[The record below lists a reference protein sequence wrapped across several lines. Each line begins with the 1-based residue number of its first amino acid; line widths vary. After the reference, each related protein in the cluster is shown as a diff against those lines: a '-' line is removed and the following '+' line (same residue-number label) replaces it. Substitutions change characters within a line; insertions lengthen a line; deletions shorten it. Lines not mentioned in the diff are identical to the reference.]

1 MSYIRTS
8 KDTPLKI
15 GETPILP
22 MENNN
27 DLNKYFDK
35 LINPIFNKV
44 LKEKNPNS
52 MTTVTPTR
60 KKLWRPN
67 NYRRQIQVKKKD
79 NSIIKNILSTIESTG
94 KRQINFNEHTNIISI
109 KNYKPNITLQYG
121 RDKLTCIFSQNII
134 YGHKE
139 TFLIEANN
147 IDDIEERI
155 DQKAKEITSR
165 MDKALN
171 TFIDKFNL
179 RLEQEREPV
188 WSRYEDWLK
197 GIDFIDNIPRESIIH
212 DTYFKKV
219 YPTGIEYK
227 QTKEKEGPSIHL
239 KNTIRNQAIRD
250 VAPAIEQELN
260 TLREGIDKLGPVLE
274 KIHEVTLLEIK
285 NKKLHQKVLNSMD
298 KTMKDIRDDLKQKR
312 LNEYI

>member
-1 MSYIRTS
+1 MEKDKKIKEYI
-8 KDTPLKI
+8 
-15 GETPILP
+15 
-22 MENNN
+22 
-27 DLNKYFDK
+27 DK
-35 LINPIFNKV
+35 LTKPIFNKV
-44 LKEKNPNS
+44 LKEQKLNS

-79 NSIIKNILSTIESTG
+79 NSIVKNILSTIESTG
-94 KRQINFNEHTNIISI
+94 KRQINFNEHTKLISI

-134 YGHKE
+134 YGSKE

-155 DQKAKEITSR
+155 DQKTEEITSR

-179 RLEQEREPV
+179 RLEQKREPE

-197 GIDFIDNIPRESIIH
+197 GI
-212 DTYFKKV
+212 
-219 YPTGIEYK
+219 
-227 QTKEKEGPSIHL
+227 L
-239 KNTIRNQAIRD
+239 
-250 VAPAIEQELN
+250 
-260 TLREGIDKLGPVLE
+260 
-274 KIHEVTLLEIK
+274 
-285 NKKLHQKVLNSMD
+285 
-298 KTMKDIRDDLKQKR
+298 
-312 LNEYI
+312 